1 MSPQQILKF
10 SDASHRKT
18 CLDQAK
24 VIKNLVFIKEFGDVD
39 LSFSSNMP
47 PKAPKEGKG
56 GKGGEPKPKG
66 GNDNK
71 KGGGKGKEG
80 GKKGK

>member
-56 GKGGEPKPKG
+56 SKSYISTCKIVC
-66 GNDNK
+66 NIYSN
-71 KGGGKGKEG
+71 
-80 GKKGK
+80 